1 MSTTLAT
8 LLAAHGLA
16 APALGPWAA
25 AGLGLTVGLAA
36 GTAYFASLWWNTQLY
51 LAGRRVVLALVLQML
66 RLALLLAALAGLALF
81 GALALLMGAG
91 GVLMARAL
99 VLRRVGRPA

>member
-1 MSTTLAT
+1 MSTTLGA

-25 AGLGLTVGLAA
+25 AGLGLAVGLAA
-36 GTAYFASLWWNTQLY
+36 GAAYFASLWWNTQLY
-51 LAGRRVVLALVLQML
+51 LAGGRVLLALALQIL
-66 RLALLLAALAGLALF
+66 RLAVLLMALAGLAVF
-81 GALALLMGAG
+81 GALALLMGAV
-91 GVLMARAL
+91 GVLLARAL